1 MFWKTIKPLLLDK
14 GINTARISWIN
25 DNKMITEDT
34 EVANTLN
41 IYFEA
46 AVNPIVITENKHLLM
61 ETGDLEDTI
70 KISIRNLKNIPVF
83 FQ

>member
-46 AVNPIVITENKHLLM
+46 AVNPIVITENKHLLT

>member
-34 EVANTLN
+34 KVANTLN
-41 IYFEA
+41 MYFEA